1 MATRLGLGLPEH
13 KARTTPHRRL
23 PAVADGRLAPPPR
36 ERLTRFHGDSAARL
50 PTDPGLTHHASPL
63 VHYLLLS
70 TRHPD
75 GRGKAEY
82 LSRLGYSQDTA
93 PELDPDLREQI
104 LSLDAQPG
112 RPSPYGQKYEILGPL
127 TGPNGKNAWV
137 RTIWI
142 VLTGETA
149 PRLVTLIP
157 AEKP

>member
-1 MATRLGLGLPEH
+1 MQGDVSGNADLGGPNRHNLLAVRLSSRD
-13 KARTTPHRRL
+13 AII
-23 PAVADGRLAPPPR
+23 PPDKLR
-36 ERLTRFHGDSAARL
+36 D
-50 PTDPGLTHHASPL
+50 
-63 VHYLLLS
+63 YLLS
-70 TRHPD
+70 TTHPD

-82 LSRLGYSQDTA
+82 LGRLGYSQDTA
-93 PELDPDLREQI
+93 GKLDPDLREQI

-142 VLTGETA
+142 VPTGETA

>member
-1 MATRLGLGLPEH
+1 MRFF
-13 KARTTPHRRL
+13 
-23 PAVADGRLAPPPR
+23 GRDAIIPPGK
-36 ERLTRFHGDSAARL
+36 LQD
-50 PTDPGLTHHASPL
+50 
-63 VHYLLLS
+63 YLLS
-70 TRHPD
+70 TKHPD

-82 LSRLGYSQDTA
+82 LGRLGYSQDTA
-93 PELDPDLREQI
+93 AELDADLREQI
-104 LSLDAQPG
+104 LSLDAQPS

-142 VLTGETA
+142 VLTSETA

>member
-1 MATRLGLGLPEH
+1 M
-13 KARTTPHRRL
+13 
-23 PAVADGRLAPPPR
+23 V
-36 ERLTRFHGDSAARL
+36 
-50 PTDPGLTHHASPL
+50 
-63 VHYLLLS
+63 
-70 TRHPD
+70 HPD

-82 LSRLGYSQDTA
+82 LGRLGYSKDKAGQ
-93 PELDPDLREQI
+93 LDADLREQI

>member
-1 MATRLGLGLPEH
+1 MRLSIH
-13 KARTTPHRRL
+13 NARI
-23 PAVADGRLAPPPR
+23 PADKLR
-36 ERLTRFHGDSAARL
+36 D
-50 PTDPGLTHHASPL
+50 
-63 VHYLLLS
+63 YLLS
-70 TRHPD
+70 TTHPD

-82 LSRLGYSQDTA
+82 LGGLGYSQDA
-93 PELDPDLREQI
+93 FSRLEADLREQV
-104 LSLDAQPG
+104 LTLDAQPG

>member
-1 MATRLGLGLPEH
+1 MS
-13 KARTTPHRRL
+13 TT
-23 PAVADGRLAPPPR
+23 
-36 ERLTRFHGDSAARL
+36 
-50 PTDPGLTHHASPL
+50 
-63 VHYLLLS
+63 
-70 TRHPD
+70 HPD

-82 LSRLGYSQDTA
+82 LGRLGYSQDTA
-93 PELDPDLREQI
+93 GELDPDLREQI